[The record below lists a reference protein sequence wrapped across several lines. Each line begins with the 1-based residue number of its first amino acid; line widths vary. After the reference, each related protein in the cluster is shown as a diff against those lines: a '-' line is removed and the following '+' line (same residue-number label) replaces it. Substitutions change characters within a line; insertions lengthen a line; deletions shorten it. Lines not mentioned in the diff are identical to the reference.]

1 MIELTHEPDIKRRS
15 LNVKTSERQYPVP
28 TQEERLDKVEFN
40 LRQFKTET
48 VRVYQDMAF
57 EMTIIKG
64 LKEDFIKQLAALS
77 STIEK
82 RFDGV
87 DRRFERIDTRL
98 DTMDTHLGTMD
109 TRMDRVEGM
118 LVQILEYLSERP

>member
-1 MIELTHEPDIKRRS
+1 M
-15 LNVKTSERQYPVP
+15 P

-77 STIEK
+77 STMEK
-82 RFDGV
+82 RFDEV

-98 DTMDTHLGTMD
+98 EAMD
-109 TRMDRVEGM
+109 TR
-118 LVQILEYLSERP
+118 LETVWKVCLHRSLNSSEK